1 MAWKSLNKSKQSKYH
16 AEKTIIDGERF
27 DSKREAERWQEL
39 RLMEKAGLIQ
49 NLQRQVKYELIP
61 PYKDGK
67 KTILRGCSYIADF
80 QYEENGRLVVEDSKG
95 MQTPEYKI
103 KKKLMA
109 WLNGI
114 VIRET

>member
-1 MAWKSLNKSKQSKYH
+1 MAWSSLKRESKYH
-16 AEKTIIDGERF
+16 AKKVIVDGITF
-27 DSKREAERWQEL
+27 DSQKEATRWSEL
-39 RLMEKAGLIQ
+39 KLMEKAGLIQ

-109 WLNGI
+109 WLNRI